1 MLFLATK
8 SYLDLAKS
16 LDWPLLL
23 ATKPL
28 EGQPIDHSITDHG
41 LSQTHSGFYGEMWL
55 IVLREDRSVAAVE
68 KRPNATANH
77 RSENMRIGKMSK
89 LNDWTRGRRRRSA
102 DRQASSIETE
112 KFIKSSAKE
121 KSD

>member
-28 EGQPIDHSITDHG
+28 EGQPIDHNVTDHG
-41 LSQTHSGFYGEMWL
+41 SSQTHFGFYGKMWL
-55 IVLREDRSVAAVE
+55 NVLRE
-68 KRPNATANH
+68 
-77 RSENMRIGKMSK
+77 G
-89 LNDWTRGRRRRSA
+89 
-102 DRQASSIETE
+102 
-112 KFIKSSAKE
+112 
-121 KSD
+121 

>member
-23 ATKPL
+23 AVKPL

-41 LSQTHSGFYGEMWL
+41 SSQTHSGFYGKMWL
-55 IVLREDRSVAAVE
+55 NVLREDRSVAAVE

-77 RSENMRIGKMSK
+77 RSENIRISKMSE
-89 LNDWTRGRRRRSA
+89 LIDWTRGRRRRSA
-102 DRQASSIETE
+102 DRQASSIEME
-112 KFIKSSAKE
+112 KFIKSTPKE